1 VIGSIGGSLSRG
13 LDTGSSSCFDRHLDD
28 DMTGEALG
36 EYRLVDELGRGSMGV
51 VFLAEHDR
59 TARRVAIK
67 ILGPELSQSA
77 EVLQRFA
84 IESRAT
90 SRIRHPGIVEI
101 LEFHHGAGG
110 RAYIVMEL
118 LEGETL
124 GARLRRVGTFTFP
137 EACAIAAQV
146 ADAIAAA
153 HDQGIVH
160 RDLKPENVFLVGG
173 PTADGGAPVIK
184 VLDFGIARLVET
196 ESAARLTMR
205 GTLLGTPEYMSPEQ
219 AAGSDEVDHRAD
231 IYALG
236 CILVEMLSGRPP
248 YAFTGVQ
255 ELLIAHRY
263 RRIPALSV
271 QIATLPSWLGDMLSR
286 MVSKEPG
293 DRPSSMRQIGQALRR
308 DGQAPP

>member
-1 VIGSIGGSLSRG
+1 
-13 LDTGSSSCFDRHLDD
+13 
-28 DMTGEALG
+28 MTDEALG
-36 EYRLVDELGRGSMGV
+36 DYKLVAELGRGSMGV
-51 VFLAEHDR
+51 VYLAENGR

-67 ILGPELSQSA
+67 VLMPQLSQNA
-77 EVLQRFA
+77 EALRRFA
-84 IESRAT
+84 NESRAT

-101 LEFHHGAGG
+101 LEFQPGDSG

-124 GARLRRVGTFTFP
+124 GERLRRVGTFGWP
-137 EACAIAAQV
+137 DACAIAAQV
-146 ADAIAAA
+146 ADALAAA

-160 RDLKPENVFLVGG
+160 RDLKPENVFLVADATAGG
-173 PTADGGAPVIK
+173 TVPAVK

-205 GTLLGTPEYMSPEQ
+205 GTLLGTPEYISPEQ

-248 YAFTGVQ
+248 YVFTGIQ

-263 RRIPALSV
+263 RRIPALSA
-271 QIATLPSWLGDMLSR
+271 QIAALPSWLGDLLGR
-286 MVSKEPG
+286 MVSKEPA
-293 DRPSSMRQIGQALRR
+293 DRPSSMREIGQALRA
-308 DGQAPP
+308 G

>member
-1 VIGSIGGSLSRG
+1 MI
-13 LDTGSSSCFDRHLDD
+13 
-28 DMTGEALG
+28 GEALG
-36 EYRLVDELGRGSMGV
+36 EYRLVGELGRGSMGV
-51 VFLAEHDR
+51 VFLGEDQR

-67 ILGPELSQSA
+67 VLIPELSRNL
-77 EVLQRFA
+77 EVLQRFSN
-84 IESRAT
+84 ESRAT

-101 LEFHHGAGG
+101 LEFHHGDSG

-124 GARLRRVGTFTFP
+124 GDRLRRVGTFAWP
-137 EACAIAAQV
+137 EACAIAAEV

-160 RDLKPENVFLVGG
+160 RDLKPENVFLVGDSG
-173 PTADGGAPVIK
+173 SGGEGAAVK

-255 ELLIAHRY
+255 DLLIAHRY

-271 QIATLPSWLGDMLSR
+271 QIATLPAWLGDLLGR
-286 MVSKEPG
+286 MVSKNPG
-293 DRPSSMRQIGQALRR
+293 DRPASMREIGRALRGN
-308 DGQAPP
+308 GQMAAP